1 MKAAGQNLLKNSK
14 KKMARAPAT
23 PTYQPVTSSAI
34 LAYFGEA
41 EIFSSPKT
49 PLSGQHRYPSCT
61 DKEN

>member
-1 MKAAGQNLLKNSK
+1 
-14 KKMARAPAT
+14 MARAPAT

-49 PLSGQHRYPSCT
+49 PPLRTAQVPILH
-61 DKEN
+61 